1 MASPL
6 NISIPPLTEG
16 QRIEDWQPLFIAATS
31 SLVAN
36 ANEKVAIQILPSFV
50 CRNYYEQSTVLQAI
64 KEETLQAAFTLLCA
78 SLDPPIDE
86 FEAATLFRKMQWARG
101 IRVEVFFDQLRK
113 QAKRAGYSNR
123 AACAALVGEL
133 PREAQSLLKG
143 WIKGK
148 EECTEKDT
156 REFVTLVQTTLLQ
169 KGMDLD
175 HGARLIGGSVIRI
188 TDGRDVA
195 PSGNQTEDT
204 ETKIAEEV
212 CRVHVSGRPH
222 RGATDQGQKYRKPRF
237 NCFTCGKL
245 GHGWSSCPER
255 ICEKCH
261 NKGHGAY
268 QCRGDNARK
277 QSYRGGRDVYRAE
290 YEGHW
295 DEGSA
300 TISVQIEERTTRA
313 LLDTGARINVMDVS
327 TMKELKLEGKLIHT
341 PGCIFGVCKTPVQVL
356 GYLDASIKVPN
367 ESTRLVRIQVLEGED
382 QALLLGRQFMHQ
394 FGRVIFDWRK
404 GTIELGRTTIPISTK
419 AIGGDPL
426 ERAKA
431 VKQISDGGILSE
443 PKKKI
448 VNPELTISQQKK
460 VELLI
465 EEYESTFSEKPGRTS
480 MCEHAI
486 ITGDALPTK
495 NRPRRQ
501 PPRWEEEI
509 NRQLDELLRQ
519 NLCRPSCSPWA
530 SNVVLVSKKDGKQ
543 RFTIDYRRL
552 NDVTK
557 KDAYSIPQIQAILD
571 KLNGYR
577 FFSVIDISS
586 AYWCVPVR
594 ECDVEKTAFNTPRGL
609 YEMTVMPFGLVNSQ
623 ATFQRMM
630 DNALRGLKHTES
642 YVDDCIIYSRTFE
655 GHLSDLREVLER
667 LKQARIHVKFRKCQL
682 GYAEVEFLGHMVSS
696 EGRRAIPAASERLS
710 KFPRPRCVKELQRFL
725 GSLNFYRSYI
735 PDLAT
740 VAEPLYQLTKKGAPW
755 DWSRDS
761 EAAFDC
767 LRNKLVK
774 EPVLLTFPD
783 WSKDFVVETDA
794 STNAV
799 AAVLSQRDE
808 SNGHLRPIEYF
819 SSSLTLAQRNYSA
832 GQLEAWALVAA
843 CRKWNVYLKG
853 SDKVELVTDHNP
865 LCWLRSQRDPRRTFA
880 RWILELE
887 EYNYEVTY
895 RPGTQ
900 NSLPDYL
907 SRVPGQEV
915 DAQVQD
921 ECHFEEKIFT
931 AQQANM
937 RLSDMREDQRKDK
950 VISDAYKEIA
960 ETGEVQTGQ
969 LKNVTRHLHIQEGIL
984 YFDERLVVP
993 KRSQRAVL
1001 SEVHTAGHFGQARTL
1016 QLLRRSFFWRG
1027 MAREVN
1033 SFCRGCITCSQA
1045 KPSNVAKQPLEQ
1057 FDISGIGPG
1066 DLIALDVATLPWSDG
1081 DYRHFLCIVDVFT
1094 RYIEA
1099 IPLKDQKAI
1108 SLVKEFEAGWIYRG
1122 HGVPKALL
1130 TDQGPNVDGKEIREM
1145 CEKFGIEK
1153 RHTSP
1158 YHPQADGLAERSIG
1172 LVKQVARCL
1181 TLERELGK
1189 GAWPSL
1195 LPEVTFYC
1203 NNVENSSTKFAA
1215 QLLNTGRLPTSPID
1229 AWIRTHE
1236 DSAVGTHQQYLDSLL
1251 ERKKE
1256 LLAMAAENDR
1266 LCKRNVRERS
1276 EKRVRRDRIKV
1287 GDFIFERNETR
1298 SNSLDPKFKGPFRV
1312 MGCRGVNV
1320 KIDRG
1325 RGPKWIHL
1333 DRCKLYKGGEGQVI
1347 IPSDYRIN
1355 NPDRESEAKSSLE
1368 DTSGTL
1374 NEEGDSPLQRNNI
1387 TVPDEP
1393 ASTEES
1399 EGPVSQELNRSEYT
1413 NQSHEP
1419 IRRYPLRE
1427 RRPKKY
1433 TDYVTLGSNPKGPH

>member
-50 CRNYYEQSTVLQAI
+50 CRNDYEQSTVLQAI
-64 KEETLQAAFTLLCA
+64 KEETLRAAFTLLCA

-261 NKGHGAY
+261 SKGHGAY

-630 DNALRGLKHTES
+630 DNALRGLK
-642 YVDDCIIYSRTFE
+642 
-655 GHLSDLREVLER
+655 
-667 LKQARIHVKFRKCQL
+667 
-682 GYAEVEFLGHMVSS
+682 
-696 EGRRAIPAASERLS
+696 
-710 KFPRPRCVKELQRFL
+710 
-725 GSLNFYRSYI
+725 
-735 PDLAT
+735 
-740 VAEPLYQLTKKGAPW
+740 
-755 DWSRDS
+755 
-761 EAAFDC
+761 
-767 LRNKLVK
+767 NKLVK
-774 EPVLLTFPD
+774 DPVLLTFPD

-960 ETGEVQTGQ
+960 ETGEVQTGH

-1130 TDQGPNVDGKEIREM
+1130 SDQGPNVDGKEIREM

-1298 SNSLDPKFKGPFRV
+1298 SDSLDPKFKGPFRV

-1413 NQSHEP
+1413 HQSHEP